1 MQNKIINHESPP
13 KWIFVEKKRIHG
25 STPNRNFNLNRIPLF
40 REKSN
45 CGKKLERLVICFP
58 LYSNKLISFQGL
70 KTNVW
75 GSFWLHREPQEIL
88 LTAVDKSGEFWP
100 KVAGRCFAF
109 LHTSWAAWWVEEARN
124 MWHSFPLVHIEH
136 YKPVLWLHKTS
147 YFPRKKIPTRSWF
160 SPSCRQKA

>member
-1 MQNKIINHESPP
+1 MGKFDIMRYWKSFHKDHWLISNDVIRWKVPRNLRNAMQNKIINHESPP

-25 STPNRNFNLNRIPLF
+25 STPTRNFNLNRIPLF

-58 LYSNKLISFQGL
+58 LYSNKLISYQGL

-100 KVAGRCFAF
+100 KGRPY
-109 LHTSWAAWWVEEARN
+109 R
-124 MWHSFPLVHIEH
+124 
-136 YKPVLWLHKTS
+136 
-147 YFPRKKIPTRSWF
+147 
-160 SPSCRQKA
+160 